1 LQPYV
6 GDTIIEGRYGNSI
19 RLSST
24 QTNTSLFSK
33 VPKWIGNTVDP
44 ILTIRNTRQ
53 GTDTGR
59 INDFITEDFNKDD
72 SIITLTSGQELEFTP
87 NTSTITAA
95 NTEKIN
101 AWQQDKWGTVPSI
114 IASSG
119 RIAINANAKDDVI
132 AVLAK
137 HTQENDLVQE
147 GLMEEPQKVLILS
160 SDGDFIQLQKYGNVT
175 QWSPMQKKQIKANAK
190 ELYEKKITH
199 IVKAGDDGIPNI
211 LSKDDVFVIG
221 ERQKPVS
228 AKRLQE
234 FLELGYDACKND
246 DERRNWHR
254 NVKLIDFDH
263 IPEDVSA
270 EIIDTYVNN
279 KPTGDKMSIM
289 NYLIEKKCRLLLDEL
304 EDF

>member
-1 LQPYV
+1 MILVDYSQV
-6 GDTIIEGRYGNSI
+6 A
-19 RLSST
+19 LS
-24 QTNTSLFSK
+24 N
-33 VPKWIGNTVDP
+33 
-44 ILTIRNTRQ
+44 ILSFQRELK
-53 GTDTGR
+53 GTDSEVKNLIRHVTLSTLKSYKKKYGKEYGELVICCDGR
-59 INDFITEDFNKDD
+59 KYWRREIFPHYKANRKKAREASDLNWTLIFDTLSEMRDD
-72 SIITLTSGQELEFTP
+72 
-87 NTSTITAA
+87 
-95 NTEKIN
+95 
-101 AWQQDKWGTVPSI
+101 
-114 IASSG
+114 IAKHFPYKVIHLD
-119 RIAINANAKDDVI
+119 RAEADDVI

-137 HTQENDLVQE
+137 HTQENDLIQE
-147 GLMEEPQKVLILS
+147 GLIEEPQKVLILS
-160 SDGDFIQLQKYGNVT
+160 SDGDFIQLQKYKNVT

-190 ELYEKKITH
+190 ELHEKKITH

-263 IPEDVSA
+263 IPEDVST